1 MQSANKAHR
10 IKEGRHIDTEWL
22 KFREIKFAKGGIPLM
37 YKEQIIEKLNEVIS
51 NKKNVDDSTEEGYYN
66 KVTVPLVA
74 LEDHLREQMQAETS
88 QQISII
94 INKLNSD
101 ENITDSDLMLIRLW
115 LVGDAASYVQMENDY
130 QGWLQE
136 LNRLFG
142 VIEQQKD
149 QELSL
154 ENMYKLSGTARDAI
168 RVMGD
173 IVFFKQQQERINKF
187 DGASKNLNSENK
199 LIVAKILKQKLE
211 SDQV

>member
-1 MQSANKAHR
+1 
-10 IKEGRHIDTEWL
+10 
-22 KFREIKFAKGGIPLM
+22 M

-66 KVTVPLVA
+66 KVTAPLVA
-74 LEDHLREQMQAETS
+74 LENHLREQMQAETS

-94 INKLNSD
+94 INNLESD
-101 ENITDSDLMLIRLW
+101 DHITDSDLMLIRLW

-142 VIEQQKD
+142 VVEQQKG

-173 IVFFKQQQERINKF
+173 IIFFKQQQERISKF

-211 SDQV
+211 SDQM

>member
-1 MQSANKAHR
+1 
-10 IKEGRHIDTEWL
+10 
-22 KFREIKFAKGGIPLM
+22 M

-51 NKKNVDDSTEEGYYN
+51 SKQTVDASTEEGYYN
-66 KVTVPLVA
+66 KITAPLVA

-88 QQISII
+88 QHISMI
-94 INKLNSD
+94 INKLESD
-101 ENITDSDLMLIRLW
+101 EDITDSDLMLVRLW

-142 VIEQQKD
+142 VIEQLKG

-173 IVFFKQQQERINKF
+173 IVFFKQQQERTNKF
-187 DGASKNLNSENK
+187 DDASKNLNSENK

-211 SDQV
+211 SDQM

>member
-1 MQSANKAHR
+1 
-10 IKEGRHIDTEWL
+10 
-22 KFREIKFAKGGIPLM
+22 M

-66 KVTVPLVA
+66 KVTAPLVA

-88 QQISII
+88 EQMSII
-94 INKLNSD
+94 INKLESD
-101 ENITDSDLMLIRLW
+101 EDITDSDLMLIRLW
-115 LVGDAASYVQMENDY
+115 LVGDAASYVQIENDY

-142 VIEQQKD
+142 VIEQLKG

-173 IVFFKQQQERINKF
+173 IIFFKQQQERINKF
-187 DGASKNLNSENK
+187 ENASKNLNSENK
-199 LIVAKILKQKLE
+199 LIVAKILKQMLE
-211 SDQV
+211 SDQM